1 MRKLALKIGM
11 AMTAMMPAS
20 ALAVARPPS
29 DIVTSGTD
37 LEDLLATVGNW
48 FFTIF
53 LLVAIIFLIWSAF
66 LYLTAAGDG
75 TKVTKAKT
83 ALIYSIVGIAVALL
97 AGGLT
102 QLVEN
107 ILKIAPLRLSLRA
120 SALDLLI
127 CTQDLLHHRPKIRRI
142 EPQRCHDEDERV
154 EHEFE
159 YSAPESIPPHFVEH
173 AIILLRETH

>member
-102 QLVEN
+102 TLVEN
-107 ILKIAPLRLSLRA
+107 I
-120 SALDLLI
+120 
-127 CTQDLLHHRPKIRRI
+127 RRGG
-142 EPQRCHDEDERV
+142 V
-154 EHEFE
+154 
-159 YSAPESIPPHFVEH
+159 S
-173 AIILLRETH
+173 

>member
-1 MRKLALKIGM
+1 MRKLALKIGI
-11 AMTAMMPAS
+11 AMTAMMPVS
-20 ALAVARPPS
+20 ALAVTAPRD

-37 LEDLLATVGNW
+37 LENLLRTVGSW

-66 LYLTAAGDG
+66 LYLTAARDG

-107 ILKIAPLRLSLRA
+107 IL
-120 SALDLLI
+120 
-127 CTQDLLHHRPKIRRI
+127 
-142 EPQRCHDEDERV
+142 
-154 EHEFE
+154 
-159 YSAPESIPPHFVEH
+159 
-173 AIILLRETH
+173 REGVS